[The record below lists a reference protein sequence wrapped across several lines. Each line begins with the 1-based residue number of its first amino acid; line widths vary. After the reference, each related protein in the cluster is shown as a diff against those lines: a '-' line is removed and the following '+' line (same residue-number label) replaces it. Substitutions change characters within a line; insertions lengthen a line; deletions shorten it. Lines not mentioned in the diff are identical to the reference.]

1 MNHKGLSRDPKI
13 RAGLRAAK
21 ATTKKHAR
29 TFYFAS
35 QFLPP
40 EKKQAAY
47 TVYSICRI
55 SDDVVD
61 NQSLDS
67 LGQLNSMKEK
77 IAVCYRQGR
86 LNNELLLAFREIIQA
101 YQIPQHYFT
110 QLLTGIE
117 MDLSKERYQNF
128 TELYDY
134 SYKVAGVVGLIMLKI
149 FGYQNQQAEKH
160 AVELGIAMQLT
171 NILRDIKEDWQR
183 QRLYLPQDELRR
195 FGVSEQNINQTKIDQ
210 NFIALLKYQIKRA
223 REYYLR
229 SESGISLISDRRS
242 RFVVL
247 AMKDIYAGILSS
259 IEQLNYDVFSQ
270 RAHVNIMGK
279 LKLSLRIILQGR
291 YL

>member
-13 RAGLRAAK
+13 RAGLCAAK

-77 IAVCYRQGR
+77 IAACYSQGR